1 MKMNLMDRTFF
12 VLVLCCWMGGAGFSH
27 GQESRPVLPE
37 RIAQGQGDPSAQGT
51 AVQNRRAPGSGVEC
65 RWFGH
70 GFIYLT
76 SESGVRVA
84 LDPFD
89 DGAVGYDFPVN
100 LAADVVLV
108 TSESADRSG
117 GIRLSGNP
125 QLFRSV
131 AGVGSNR
138 ANGIIFRGVQTY
150 RDGRG
155 GKELGSNTVYVFE
168 LDRIRFVYLGGLGHR
183 LTKAQVAE
191 IGRADVLFVSVG
203 NPHLKATDWHRAA
216 EDLRARWIVPIA
228 YRTEKS
234 GPIEAMPLEEVDLK
248 DYPFRKVES
257 NEFTFTR
264 DGLPDQATLLLLKS
278 P

>member
-1 MKMNLMDRTFF
+1 MERILFSNLLGWW
-12 VLVLCCWMGGAGFSH
+12 LVLASPGL
-27 GQESRPVLPE
+27 GQERAVVLPE
-37 RIAQGQGDPSAQGT
+37 RIAQGHAEPASVPEAATSQR
-51 AVQNRRAPGSGVEC
+51 AVGSGVEC

-89 DGAVGYDFPVN
+89 DGAVGYDFPIN
-100 LAADVVLV
+100 LAADVVLIS
-108 TSESADRSG
+108 SESADRSG

-131 AGVGSNR
+131 AGVGSHR
-138 ANGIIFRGVQTY
+138 ANGIIFRGIRTY

-155 GKELGSNTVYVFE
+155 GRDLGSNTVYAFE

-183 LTKAQVAE
+183 LTKAQVNE

-203 NPHLKATDWHRAA
+203 NPLLKSAEWHRAV
-216 EDLRARWIVPIA
+216 EDLRARWVVPIA
-228 YRTEKS
+228 YRTAKS
-234 GPIEAMPLEEVDLK
+234 GPVEALPLDEIDLK
-248 DYPFRKVES
+248 DYPFRKVPS
-257 NEFTFTR
+257 NMFTFSR
-264 DGLPDQATLLLLKS
+264 DSLPDKATLLLLEA